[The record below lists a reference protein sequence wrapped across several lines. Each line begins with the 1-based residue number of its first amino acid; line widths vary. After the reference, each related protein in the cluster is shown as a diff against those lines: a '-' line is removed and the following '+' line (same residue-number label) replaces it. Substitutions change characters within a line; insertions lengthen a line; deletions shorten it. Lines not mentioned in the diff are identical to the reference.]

1 MFDLKIPD
9 ANYPKIDGVLSD
21 QYLTVAAASQI
32 TGYNYQ
38 YLRRLLRNG
47 KLVGVRVGQNWLIL
61 FDSLVYYLDT
71 IRTISDRRWGSK
83 RPTIPPQ

>member
-9 ANYPKIDGVLSD
+9 ANYPQIDGVLSD

-38 YLRRLLRNG
+38 YLRRLLRKG
-47 KLVGVRVGQNWLIL
+47 KIVGVRVGQNWLIL

-83 RPTIPPQ
+83 RPPIPPQ